1 MRFEILH
8 RESPIAVYNLE
19 SRISNLESRISN
31 LESIHPMAADNVLIR
46 SSIKARLIKCFAV
59 AILVPSIITA
69 IAGVLMIRKQIYHQA
84 QVRVTSDL
92 ESAKEIY
99 NNYAERL
106 KDSLRIHAT
115 RMIVYGALERNDTT
129 GLVEEM
135 EKIRKA
141 ERLDVLTLTDAS
153 GKVFYRTCNP
163 TLVGDDQSADAFVQH
178 VRQNKTPVSSTEIIA
193 REELIKES
201 KILADQA
208 LMDLTFTRMAGPSE
222 KTQTTSGMM
231 LRGAAPVFTAGGR
244 FVGVLIGGM
253 LLNRNYEIVDK
264 IRTTVFKEE
273 SYKGQQV
280 GTATIFQD
288 DVRISTNV
296 RNADGSRAITTR
308 ISAEVADAV
317 LKRNDTWRGRAFV
330 VNDWYISA
338 YTPIPDLSGNTVG
351 ILYVGTLERPYRDI
365 LWKNLYMYFG
375 ITLLAMGL
383 AIGIAIVVANKISRP
398 IHAMAAAARKIAE
411 GDYSQKV
418 EITSDDE
425 TGFLANNFN
434 NMVSELVRAHQELRE
449 SAETLERKVEQ
460 RTKELKAMQAHLI
473 QSEKLA
479 GVGKLAAGVAH
490 EINNPLTCV
499 LTNTSLML
507 ADLPPEDPR
516 REDLQTV
523 VDETLRCR
531 KIVKGLLDF
540 ARQTKPQKQR
550 LDLNKVA
557 SDVITL
563 IRNQA
568 SFQNIAIRTD
578 LDPSLPTVFADADQ
592 MRQVVLNIIL
602 NAADAMPQGGEIH
615 IHSLFESQ
623 TGQAMLRISDT
634 GPGIPAEIQD
644 KLFEPFFTTKKTG
657 TGLGLSIAYGIM
669 DRHKG
674 SLKIESSPGHGTTI
688 VVILPT
694 NIEAIDD

>member
-1 MRFEILH
+1 
-8 RESPIAVYNLE
+8 
-19 SRISNLESRISN
+19 
-31 LESIHPMAADNVLIR
+31 MAAEKVVIR
-46 SSIKARLIKCFAV
+46 SSIKARLIKSFTV
-59 AILVPSIITA
+59 AILIPSIVTA
-69 IAGVLMIRKQIYHQA
+69 VAGVMMIRQQIYDQA
-84 QVRVTSDL
+84 QVRVTADL

-99 NNYAERL
+99 SNYAERL

-115 RMIVYGALERNDTT
+115 RMIVYGALERGDSK
-129 GLVEEM
+129 GLDAEM
-135 EKIRKA
+135 ERIRNA
-141 ERLDVLTLTDAS
+141 EKLDILTLTDSS
-153 GKVFYRTCNP
+153 GNVFYRTSNP
-163 TLVGDDQSADAFVQH
+163 DLVGDDQSGDPFVAY
-178 VRQNKTPVSSTEIIA
+178 VRQNRTPVSSTGIVP
-193 REELIKES
+193 REELLKES
-201 KILADQA
+201 SKLADQA
-208 LMDLTFTRMAGPSE
+208 LMDITFTRMAEPSE
-222 KTQTTSGMM
+222 KTKTTSGMM
-231 LRGAAPVFTAGGR
+231 LKGAAPVFTAGGR
-244 FVGVLIGGM
+244 FVGILIGGK

-308 ISAEVADAV
+308 VSAEVADAV

-338 YTPIPDLSGNTVG
+338 YAPIPSLKGDTIGM
-351 ILYVGTLERPYRDI
+351 LYVGTLERPYRDI
-365 LWKNLYMYFG
+365 LYKNLYTYFG
-375 ITLLAMGL
+375 ITLLAVGL
-383 AIGIAIVVANKISRP
+383 ASGIAIWVANKISRP
-398 IHAMAAAARKIAE
+398 LHAMADAAQKIAE

-434 NMVSELVRAHQELRE
+434 HMVSQLVRAHQELRD

-460 RTKELKAMQAHLI
+460 RTAEVKAMQAHLI

-557 SDVITL
+557 ADVITL
-563 IRNQA
+563 VRNQA
-568 SFQNIAIRTD
+568 SFQNITIHTD
-578 LDPSLPTVFADADQ
+578 LDSGIPTVLADADQ
-592 MRQVVLNIIL
+592 MRQVALNIIL
-602 NAADAMPQGGEIH
+602 NAADAMPQGGEIR
-615 IHSLFESQ
+615 IRTLYEPETRQ
-623 TGQAMLRISDT
+623 VKMRISDT

-657 TGLGLSIAYGIM
+657 TGLGLAIAYGIM

-674 SLKIESSPGHGTTI
+674 SLKIESALGHGTTVI
-688 VVILPT
+688 VILPT
-694 NIEAIDD
+694 DITSIDD

>member
-1 MRFEILH
+1 M
-8 RESPIAVYNLE
+8 N
-19 SRISNLESRISN
+19 
-31 LESIHPMAADNVLIR
+31 PMAAEKVVIR
-46 SSIKARLIKCFAV
+46 SSIKARLIKSFTV
-59 AILVPSIITA
+59 AILIPSIVTA
-69 IAGVLMIRKQIYHQA
+69 VAGVMMIRQQIYDQA
-84 QVRVTSDL
+84 QVRVTADL

-99 NNYAERL
+99 SNYAERL

-115 RMIVYGALERNDTT
+115 RMIVYGALERRDSK
-129 GLVEEM
+129 GLDAEM
-135 EKIRKA
+135 ERIRNA
-141 ERLDVLTLTDAS
+141 EKLDILTLTDSS
-153 GKVFYRTCNP
+153 GKVFYRTSNP
-163 TLVGDDQSADAFVQH
+163 DLVGDDQSGDPFVAY
-178 VRQNKTPVSSTEIIA
+178 VRQNRAPVSSTGIVP
-193 REELIKES
+193 REELLKES
-201 KILADQA
+201 SKLADQA
-208 LMDLTFTRMAGPSE
+208 LMDITFTRMAEPSE
-222 KTQTTSGMM
+222 KTKTTSGMM
-231 LRGAAPVFTAGGR
+231 LKGAAPVFTAGGR
-244 FVGVLIGGM
+244 FVGILIGGK

-338 YTPIPDLSGNTVG
+338 YTPIVNLSGNTIG

-383 AIGIAIVVANKISRP
+383 AISIAIVVANKISRP
-398 IHAMAAAARKIAE
+398 IHAMADAAQKIAE

-434 NMVSELVRAHQELRE
+434 HMVSQLVRAHQELRD

-460 RTKELKAMQAHLI
+460 RTAEVKAMQAHLI

-557 SDVITL
+557 ADVITL
-563 IRNQA
+563 VRNQA
-568 SFQNIAIRTD
+568 SFQNITIHTD
-578 LDPSLPTVFADADQ
+578 LDSGIPTVLADADQ
-592 MRQVVLNIIL
+592 MRQVALNIIL
-602 NAADAMPQGGEIH
+602 NAADAMPQGGEIRVRT
-615 IHSLFESQ
+615 LYEPETRQ
-623 TGQAMLRISDT
+623 VKMRISDT

-657 TGLGLSIAYGIM
+657 TGLGLAIAYGIM

-674 SLKIESSPGHGTTI
+674 SLKIESALGHGTTVI
-688 VVILPT
+688 VILPT
-694 NIEAIDD
+694 DITSIDD